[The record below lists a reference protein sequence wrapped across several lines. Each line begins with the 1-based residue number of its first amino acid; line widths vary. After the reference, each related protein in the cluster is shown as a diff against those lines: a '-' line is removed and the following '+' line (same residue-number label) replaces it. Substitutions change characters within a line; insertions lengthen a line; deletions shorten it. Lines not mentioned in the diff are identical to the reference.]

1 MVEGEEGMTLGSK
14 GKTVL
19 IIMAA
24 VAAFILIKYLLVSDE
39 TRIKKVIYKGKAAI
53 EREDFEGALKH
64 VSRDY
69 QDDYG
74 LNKMAIAAL
83 LKRLYAQFDDIK
95 IYVEW
100 IEVEILER
108 GLGQA
113 AILTWVTA
121 KWGDDVGYI
130 VGNAETP
137 RRVVFTLAKE
147 GRHWRVVKTEGV
159 ELEEEFLL

>member
-1 MVEGEEGMTLGSK
+1 MVEGEKGMTLGKKS
-14 GKTVL
+14 KTVL

-24 VAAFILIKYLLVSDE
+24 VAVFILIKYLLVSDE
-39 TRIKKVIYKGKAAI
+39 ERIKKVIYKGKAAI
-53 EREDFEGALKH
+53 EQEDFEGALKH

-74 LNKMAIAAL
+74 MNKMAIAAL
-83 LKRLYAQFDDIK
+83 LKRLYAQFDDIT

-100 IEVEILER
+100 MEIEILES

-113 AILTWVTA
+113 ALLTWVTA
-121 KWGDDVGYI
+121 QWSEEVGYI

-137 RRVVFTLAKE
+137 SRVVFTLAKE
-147 GRHWRVVKTEGV
+147 GKHWRIVKAVGV
-159 ELEEEFLL
+159 DLEEEFLL

>member
-1 MVEGEEGMTLGSK
+1 MVEGEEGMTLGGK

-39 TRIKKVIYKGKAAI
+39 ARIKKVIYKGKAAI
-53 EREDFEGALKH
+53 EQEDFEGALKL

-74 LNKMAIAAL
+74 LNKMAIAAI
-83 LKRLYAQFDDIK
+83 LKRVYAEFDDIA

-100 IEVEILER
+100 MEVEILES

-121 KWGDDVGYI
+121 QGREGVGYI
-130 VGNAETP
+130 VGNAENP
-137 RRVVFTLAKE
+137 SRVVFTLAKE
-147 GRHWRVVKTEGV
+147 GRHWRVVKVEGV
-159 ELEEEFLL
+159 EPEGEWL

>member
-1 MVEGEEGMTLGSK
+1 MVEGEEGMILGGK

-19 IIMAA
+19 IIIAA
-24 VAAFILIKYLLVSDE
+24 VAAFILIKYLFVSDE
-39 TRIKKVIYKGKAAI
+39 ARIKKVIYKGKTAI
-53 EREDFEGALKH
+53 EQEDFEGALKH

-83 LKRLYAQFDDIK
+83 LKRLYAQFDDIT

-100 IEVEILER
+100 MEVEILER
-108 GLGQA
+108 GIGQA

-121 KWGDDVGYI
+121 QWGEDIGYI

-147 GRHWRVVKTEGV
+147 GKHWRVVKTEGV
-159 ELEEEFLL
+159 EPEEEFLL

>member
-1 MVEGEEGMTLGSK
+1 MVEGKKVITIGKK

-19 IIMAA
+19 VIIAV

-39 TRIKKVIYKGKAAI
+39 ARIKKVIYKGKAAI
-53 EREDFEGALKH
+53 EQEDFERALTL

-69 QDDYG
+69 QDEYG

-100 IEVEILER
+100 MEVEILEK
-108 GLGQA
+108 GVGQA

-121 KWGDDVGYI
+121 QWGEDVGYI
-130 VGNAETP
+130 VGNAEIP

-147 GRHWRVVKTEGV
+147 GKNWRVVKTEGV
-159 ELEEEFLL
+159 EPEEEFLP

>member
-1 MVEGEEGMTLGSK
+1 MVEGEKGMTLGKK

-24 VAAFILIKYLLVSDE
+24 VAAVILIKYLLVSDE
-39 TRIKKVIYKGKAAI
+39 ARIKKVIYKGKAAI
-53 EREDFEGALKH
+53 EQEDFEGALKH

-83 LKRLYAQFDDIK
+83 LKRLYAQFDDIS
-95 IYVEW
+95 IHVEW
-100 IEVEILER
+100 MEVEILER

-113 AILTWVTA
+113 ALLTWVTA
-121 KWGDDVGYI
+121 QGREGAGYI
-130 VGNAETP
+130 VGNAKTP
-137 RRVVFTLAKE
+137 NRVVFTLAKE
-147 GRHWRVVKTEGV
+147 GTHWRVVKTEGV
-159 ELEEEFLL
+159 EPEEEFLL

>member
-1 MVEGEEGMTLGSK
+1 MVEGKKVITIGKK

-24 VAAFILIKYLLVSDE
+24 VAAFILIRYLLVSDE
-39 TRIKKVIYKGKAAI
+39 ARIKKVIYKGKAAI
-53 EREDFEGALKH
+53 EQEDFEGALTL
-64 VSRDY
+64 VSREY

-83 LKRLYAQFDDIK
+83 LKRLYAQFDDIT

-100 IEVEILER
+100 MEVEIVES

-121 KWGDDVGYI
+121 KWGDEVGYI
-130 VGNAETP
+130 VGNAESP

-147 GRHWRVVKTEGV
+147 GKHWRVVNTEGV

>member
-1 MVEGEEGMTLGSK
+1 MVEGKKVITIGKK

-19 IIMAA
+19 VIIAV

-39 TRIKKVIYKGKAAI
+39 ARIKKVIYKGKAAI
-53 EREDFEGALKH
+53 EQEDFEGALKH

-83 LKRLYAQFDDIK
+83 LKRLYAQFDDITIHVESIDVK
-95 IYVEW
+95 IMES
-100 IEVEILER
+100 

-113 AILTWVTA
+113 ALLTWVTA
-121 KWGDDVGYI
+121 KLGGETGYI
-130 VGNAETP
+130 VGNAENP
-137 RRVVFTLAKE
+137 SRVIFILAKE
-147 GRHWRVVKTEGV
+147 GEQWRVVKSEGV
-159 ELEEEFLL
+159 EPVEGLWL

>member
-1 MVEGEEGMTLGSK
+1 MTIGTK

-39 TRIKKVIYKGKAAI
+39 ARIKKVIYKGKAAI
-53 EREDFEGALKH
+53 EQEDFEGALKH

-74 LNKMAIAAL
+74 MNKMAIAAI
-83 LKRLYAQFDDIK
+83 LKRLYAQFDDIT

-100 IEVEILER
+100 MEVEILES

-113 AILTWVTA
+113 ALLTWVTA
-121 KWGDDVGYI
+121 QWGDDVGYI

-137 RRVVFTLAKE
+137 NRVVFTLAKE
-147 GRHWRVVKTEGV
+147 GKNWRIIKTEGV
-159 ELEEEFLL
+159 EPGGEFML